1 MKRLL
6 VMLLSVFAVCGSA
19 WAQQGE
25 KSMGVNLGYGSGSL
39 HKSFKIGAEFRYG
52 ITDAIRI
59 APSFD
64 YFFKSDGIGLWSIN
78 ANAHYL
84 FSIKSV
90 EGLKVYPLLGL
101 TVLGTAG
108 AGDEGDMGDMGDMGD
123 EWNDY
128 YPDYDEDL
136 DNNIGGNSG
145 NVTKFGGNLGAG
157 VQYPV
162 LSNLNLGFEIKYQFV
177 KDYDQVV
184 FGISANYKF

>member
-59 APSFD
+59 APNFD

-84 FSIKSV
+84 FNIKSV

-101 TVLGTAG
+101 TVLGTTGAG
-108 AGDEGDMGDMGDMGD
+108 AGDEGDMGD
-123 EWNDY
+123 ELNDY

-136 DNNIGGNSG
+136 ENIGGNSG
-145 NVTKFGGNLGAG
+145 NVTKFGGNIGAG

-162 LSNLNLGFEIKYQFV
+162 LSNLDLGFEIKYQFV

-184 FGISANYKF
+184 FGINASYKF